1 MALNVQAELERL
13 ESMPISELRAEFRRV
28 WGYSHS
34 THNRKTLIRRIA
46 WKLQEAEYGGLSE
59 RARRR
64 AREIADEALV
74 RVIPPPSW
82 PGTGKTRDAGVT
94 SRGRDERLPSPGT
107 VLSRQYRGKTYHVT
121 VLDEGFDYDGEVYT
135 SLSAVAKRITGSS
148 WNGFRFFGVHR
159 RKENE

>member
-1 MALNVQAELERL
+1 MPLDIKTELERL

-34 THNRKTLIRRIA
+34 THNRKTLIRRIC
-46 WKLQEAEYGGLSE
+46 WKLQEQEYGGLSE

-74 RVIPPPSW
+74 RVIPPPGW
-82 PGTGKTRDAGVT
+82 PGGGKTQEAGVT

-121 VLDEGFDYDGEVYT
+121 VLDEGFDYDGDVYS
-135 SLSAVAKRITGSS
+135 SLSAVAKAITGNS
-148 WNGFRFFGVHR
+148 WNGFRFFGLAP